1 MYIMFIQWYSWH
13 KLLYLQVLHNP
24 YFAITSF
31 PLLCYYCKIRRSAE
45 LYQKLKLRIA
55 NSFLTNILPIEN
67 SLLQDIPTFKNNF
80 LPINEIQRLNPL
92 NLLDRLHPNIPL
104 GTRIPT

>member
-1 MYIMFIQWYSWH
+1 M
-13 KLLYLQVLHNP
+13 
-24 YFAITSF
+24 
-31 PLLCYYCKIRRSAE
+31 
-45 LYQKLKLRIA
+45 YQKLKLRIA

-67 SLLQDIPTFKNNF
+67 SLLQNIPTFKNNF

-92 NLLDRLHPNIPL
+92 NLFDRLHPNIPL

>member
-1 MYIMFIQWYSWH
+1 MYIMFIQWYSCI

-24 YFAITSF
+24 YFAITLF
-31 PLLCYYCKIRRSAE
+31 PLLCYYCKIRRSAK
-45 LYQKLKLRIA
+45 LYQKLKLSIA

-92 NLLDRLHPNIPL
+92 NFFDRLHPKIPL
-104 GTRIPT
+104 GTHIPT